1 MEWAKYSSGH
11 FCLLV
16 RSAFDSCTSTRVLQ
30 GFSWLCTLF
39 CTSPH
44 HSFQKSSSLSA
55 LMRNDTLRHIVF
67 LYLAILL
74 SSALVHYKLDDTIWH
89 ASVRRYDWYRHEKI
103 PASPTTPQLPKLRTS
118 LVAPQPRRPVMLS
131 TQSALDA
138 RYTVEHL
145 SPNATSVFSHERPVP
160 PVPAAPPA
168 QSVMQETR
176 QLELSNEL
184 AMPSL
189 YPKHLASAWTF
200 PQSSS
205 TSLSPPKPTISRSQ
219 PGLSSSSSS
228 VPPHTELQPTL
239 SHPQDE
245 PPPLGQWPRKDI
257 MKQPALPPKTPPK
270 RTTPRKPPP
279 SAFTLVPQTP
289 PSPTSVPP
297 PAASASA
304 SLSPALVTPPV
315 RRSIDSDRSFDSVQS
330 SPGTRLGVRPSGPR
344 RRSSDLRRPAPLDLS
359 RLSNGRT

>member
-1 MEWAKYSSGH
+1 M
-11 FCLLV
+11 

-39 CTSPH
+39 CTWPH

-74 SSALVHYKLDDTIWH
+74 SSTLVHYKLDDTIWH

-103 PASPTTPQLPKLRTS
+103 PASPTIPHLPRLRTS

-145 SPNATSVFSHERPVP
+145 SPNATSIFSHERPVP
-160 PVPAAPPA
+160 PVPAALPA

-176 QLELSNEL
+176 QLEVSNGMSS
-184 AMPSL
+184 MPSL

-205 TSLSPPKPTISRSQ
+205 ATLSPPKPIISRSQ
-219 PGLSSSSSS
+219 PGLSSLSSS
-228 VPPHTELQPTL
+228 VPPQTALQPTL

-279 SAFTLVPQTP
+279 SAFTLIPQTP

-304 SLSPALVTPPV
+304 SLSPALLTPPV
-315 RRSIDSDRSFDSVQS
+315 RRSVDSDRSFDSVQS